1 MCMKRVLLILALL
14 FTYVMVNA
22 QSNTGSKEKTSN
34 EKIYDVVEIPPS
46 FPGGQAALLAWIAS
60 HVNYPQKAMES
71 RIEGRIIV
79 GFVIECDG
87 SVSQAKIIRS
97 VDPLLDDE
105 AIRVVMGMPKW
116 TPGRQNGKNVRVKYN
131 VPVNFR
137 LQ

>member
-1 MCMKRVLLILALL
+1 MKRVLFILALL

>member
-1 MCMKRVLLILALL
+1 MKRVLLILALL

-22 QSNTGSKEKTSN
+22 QSNTGTKEKTSN
-34 EKIYDVVEIPPS
+34 EKIYDVVEMPPS

>member
-1 MCMKRVLLILALL
+1 MKRVLFILALL

-22 QSNTGSKEKTSN
+22 QNNTGSKEKTSN
-34 EKIYDVVEIPPS
+34 EKIYDIVEIPPS

-87 SVSQAKIIRS
+87 SVSQAKILHG

>member
-1 MCMKRVLLILALL
+1 MCMKRVLFILALL

-22 QSNTGSKEKTSN
+22 QNNTGSKEKTSN

>member
-1 MCMKRVLLILALL
+1 MKRVLLILALL

-22 QSNTGSKEKTSN
+22 EKTSN

>member
-1 MCMKRVLLILALL
+1 MKRVLFILALL

-34 EKIYDVVEIPPS
+34 EKIYDVVEMPPS

-71 RIEGRIIV
+71 RIEGRILV

>member
-1 MCMKRVLLILALL
+1 MKRVLLILALL

-87 SVSQAKIIRS
+87 SVSQAKILHG
-97 VDPLLDDE
+97 VDSLLNKE

>member
-1 MCMKRVLLILALL
+1 MKRVLLILALL

>member
-1 MCMKRVLLILALL
+1 MKRVLLILALL

-22 QSNTGSKEKTSN
+22 QNNTGSKEKTSN

>member
-1 MCMKRVLLILALL
+1 MKRVLFILALL

-34 EKIYDVVEIPPS
+34 EKIYDVVEMPPS

>member
-1 MCMKRVLLILALL
+1 MKRVLLILALL

-97 VDPLLDDE
+97 VDPLLDKE
-105 AIRVVMGMPKW
+105 AERVVASMPKW
-116 TPGRQNGKNVRVKYN
+116 TPGRQNGKKVRVKCN
-131 VPVNFR
+131 VPVNFK

>member
-1 MCMKRVLLILALL
+1 MKRVLLILALL

-34 EKIYDVVEIPPS
+34 EKIYDVVEMPPS

-71 RIEGRIIV
+71 RIEGRVIV

-87 SVSQAKIIRS
+87 SVSQAKVLHG
-97 VDPLLDDE
+97 VDSLLNKE

>member
-1 MCMKRVLLILALL
+1 MKRVLLILALL

-22 QSNTGSKEKTSN
+22 QNNTGSKEKTSN
-34 EKIYDVVEIPPS
+34 EKIYDVVEMPPS

-71 RIEGRIIV
+71 RIEGRVIV

-87 SVSQAKIIRS
+87 SVSQAKILHG
-97 VDPLLDDE
+97 VDSLLNKE

>member
-1 MCMKRVLLILALL
+1 MKRVLFILALL

-34 EKIYDVVEIPPS
+34 EKIYDVVEMPPS

-71 RIEGRIIV
+71 RIEGRVIV

-87 SVSQAKIIRS
+87 SVSQAKILHG

-137 LQ
+137 LR

>member
-1 MCMKRVLLILALL
+1 MKRVLFILALL

-22 QSNTGSKEKTSN
+22 QNNTGSKEKTSN
-34 EKIYDVVEIPPS
+34 EKIYDVVEMPPS

>member
-1 MCMKRVLLILALL
+1 MKRVLLILALL

-87 SVSQAKIIRS
+87 AVSQAKIIRS

>member
-1 MCMKRVLLILALL
+1 MKRVLLILALL

-22 QSNTGSKEKTSN
+22 QSNTGTKEKTSN

>member
-1 MCMKRVLLILALL
+1 MKRVLFILALL

-22 QSNTGSKEKTSN
+22 QNNTGSKEKTSN
-34 EKIYDVVEIPPS
+34 EKIYDVVEMPPS

-71 RIEGRIIV
+71 RIEGRVIV

>member
-1 MCMKRVLLILALL
+1 MKRVLLILALL

-34 EKIYDVVEIPPS
+34 EKIYDVVEMPPS

-71 RIEGRIIV
+71 RIEGRIII

>member
-1 MCMKRVLLILALL
+1 MKRVLFILALL

-22 QSNTGSKEKTSN
+22 QNNTGSKEKTSN

>member
-1 MCMKRVLLILALL
+1 
-14 FTYVMVNA
+14 
-22 QSNTGSKEKTSN
+22 
-34 EKIYDVVEIPPS
+34 
-46 FPGGQAALLAWIAS
+46 
-60 HVNYPQKAMES
+60 MES

>member
-1 MCMKRVLLILALL
+1 MKRVLLILALL

-46 FPGGQAALLAWIAS
+46 LLAWIAS

-71 RIEGRIIV
+71 RIEGRVIV

-87 SVSQAKIIRS
+87 SVSQAKILHG
-97 VDPLLDDE
+97 VDSLLNKE

>member
-1 MCMKRVLLILALL
+1 MKRVLFILALL

-22 QSNTGSKEKTSN
+22 QNNTGSKEKTSN
-34 EKIYDVVEIPPS
+34 EKIYDVVEMPPS

-87 SVSQAKIIRS
+87 SVSQAKILHG

>member
-1 MCMKRVLLILALL
+1 MKRVLLILALL

-22 QSNTGSKEKTSN
+22 QSNSGSKEKTSN
-34 EKIYDVVEIPPS
+34 EKIYDVVEMPPS

-71 RIEGRIIV
+71 RIEGRVIV

-87 SVSQAKIIRS
+87 SVSQAKILHG
-97 VDPLLDDE
+97 VDSLFNKE

>member
-1 MCMKRVLLILALL
+1 MKRVLLILALL

-22 QSNTGSKEKTSN
+22 QNNTGSKEKTSN

-137 LQ
+137 LR

>member
-1 MCMKRVLLILALL
+1 MKRVLFILALL

-34 EKIYDVVEIPPS
+34 EKIYDVVEMPPS

-71 RIEGRIIV
+71 RIEGRVIV

>member
-1 MCMKRVLLILALL
+1 MKRVLLILALL

-22 QSNTGSKEKTSN
+22 QNNTGSKEKTSN
-34 EKIYDVVEIPPS
+34 EKIYDVVEMPPS

>member
-1 MCMKRVLLILALL
+1 MKRVLLILALL

-34 EKIYDVVEIPPS
+34 EKIYDVVEMPPS

-87 SVSQAKIIRS
+87 SVSQAKILHG

>member
-1 MCMKRVLLILALL
+1 MKRVLFILALL

-34 EKIYDVVEIPPS
+34 EKIYDVVEMPPS

-137 LQ
+137 LR

>member
-1 MCMKRVLLILALL
+1 MKRVLLILALL

-22 QSNTGSKEKTSN
+22 QNNTGSKEKTSN
-34 EKIYDVVEIPPS
+34 EKIYDVVEMPPS

-71 RIEGRIIV
+71 RIEGRVIV

>member
-1 MCMKRVLLILALL
+1 MKRVLFILALL

-34 EKIYDVVEIPPS
+34 EKIYDVVEMPPS

-116 TPGRQNGKNVRVKYN
+116 TPGRQNGKNVRVRYN

>member
-1 MCMKRVLLILALL
+1 MKRVLLILALL

-34 EKIYDVVEIPPS
+34 EKIYDVVEMPPS

>member
-1 MCMKRVLLILALL
+1 MKRVLLILALL

-22 QSNTGSKEKTSN
+22 QNNTGSKEKTSN
-34 EKIYDVVEIPPS
+34 KKIYDVVEMPPS